1 MMKDGMLEVG
11 DRLYYTRGWGVR
23 GKKHIITVT
32 RVTATQAIA
41 NGNRMKRKY
50 CEGAPEIDKYS
61 TLRFYL
67 VTPEVEAEIQTTL
80 QLETIREVVKR
91 DNLTADQIARI
102 HAIINETTAIA
113 QNP

>member
-1 MMKDGMLEVG
+1 MKDGMLEVG
-11 DRLYYTRGWGVR
+11 DRLYYTRGWGFR
-23 GKKHIITVT
+23 GNKKHIIAVT
-32 RVTATQAIA
+32 RVTASQAIA

-50 CEGAPEIDKYS
+50 CNGTPEIDKYS

-80 QLETIREVVKR
+80 QLETIREVVK
-91 DNLTADQIARI
+91 DDTLTADQIARI

>member
-1 MMKDGMLEVG
+1 MKDGMLEVG
-11 DRLYYTRGWGVR
+11 DRLYYTQGWGFR
-23 GKKHIITVT
+23 GSKKHIITVA

-50 CEGAPEIDKYS
+50 CEGTPEIDKYS

-67 VTPEVEAEIQTTL
+67 VTPEVEAAIIADE
-80 QLETIREVVKR
+80 QLEAIREVVR
-91 DNLTADQIARI
+91 GYSLTANQIARI

>member
-23 GKKHIITVT
+23 GKKHIITVA

-41 NGNRMKRKY
+41 NGYRMKRKY
-50 CEGAPEIDKYS
+50 CDGTPEIDKYS

-67 VTPEVEAEIQTTL
+67 VTPEVEAAIIADE
-80 QLETIREVVKR
+80 QLEAIREVVR
-91 DNLTADQIARI
+91 GYSLTANQIARI